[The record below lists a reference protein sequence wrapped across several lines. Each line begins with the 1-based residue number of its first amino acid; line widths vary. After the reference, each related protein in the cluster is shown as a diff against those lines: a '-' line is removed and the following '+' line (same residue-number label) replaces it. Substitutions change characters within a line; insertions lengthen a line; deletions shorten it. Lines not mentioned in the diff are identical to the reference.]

1 MIEQEKRLSYQYSLG
16 HLILNIL
23 LTILFC
29 SIATISHDV
38 GDYWFVIIKY
48 VITVLVTVI
57 TVSQVL
63 YLCTAYI
70 REDKLILKK
79 YFRREKHYIT
89 KQLVNVKKYNLGRI
103 HLIMVSLKG
112 VDGSIER
119 YMIMNIYAWYA
130 QSVYDAEEEL
140 SKWSDK

>member
-1 MIEQEKRLSYQYSLG
+1 MIAQEKRLSYQYSLG

-29 SIATISHDV
+29 SIATISQDV

-48 VITVLVTVI
+48 VITVLVTCI
-57 TVSQVL
+57 TVSQVI

-70 REDKLILKK
+70 RGDKLILKK
-79 YFRREKHYIT
+79 YFRSEKQYT
-89 KQLVNVKKYNLGRI
+89 AKQLVNIKKYNLGRI
-103 HLIMVSLKG
+103 HLIMVSMKS

-140 SKWSDK
+140 SNWSKK

>member
-1 MIEQEKRLSYQYSLG
+1 MIAQEKRLSYQYSLG

-48 VITVLVTVI
+48 VITVLVTCI
-57 TVSQVL
+57 TVSQVI

-70 REDKLILKK
+70 REDKLVLKK
-79 YFRREKHYIT
+79 YFRSEKHYT
-89 KQLVNVKKYNLGRI
+89 AKQLVNVKKYNLGRI
-103 HLIMVSLKG
+103 HLIMVSMKST
-112 VDGSIER
+112 DGSIER

-130 QSVYDAEEEL
+130 QSVYDAKEEL
-140 SKWSDK
+140 IKWSEK

>member
-1 MIEQEKRLSYQYSLG
+1 MIAQEKRLSYRYSLG

-48 VITVLVTVI
+48 VITVLVTCI
-57 TVSQVL
+57 TVSQVI

-70 REDKLILKK
+70 RGDKLILKK
-79 YFRREKHYIT
+79 YFRSEKQYT
-89 KQLVNVKKYNLGRI
+89 AKQLVNIKKYKLGRI
-103 HLIMVSLKG
+103 HLIMVSMKS

-140 SKWSDK
+140 SNWSEK